1 MFALMQFL
9 FCGALV
15 FWSSGDV
22 EDRGDEEMR
31 RFRGWKNVTILDI
44 RTDHQLFMS
53 LYLVFYFI

>member
-22 EDRGDEEMR
+22 EDRDEEMR

-44 RTDHQLFMS
+44 RTDHQLFMI

>member
-1 MFALMQFL
+1 
-9 FCGALV
+9 
-15 FWSSGDV
+15 
-22 EDRGDEEMR
+22 MR